1 MNGQDQTIES
11 NKKKKQ
17 TVILAIIVIIL
28 AIALVVAVLLLLRK
42 GEKDEERRNVVV
54 TEENA
59 EEIAAQMAEA
69 DYVEPGYYTVNMT
82 REWHFSKGNEISD
95 NARVDNLPEN
105 TNPVYLGSVDDRPG
119 DAKRVCLDVVLG
131 GDETEPVYSSP
142 IIPVGSYLEKISL
155 DQPLGA
161 GEYDCVA
168 VYHLVDDEQNTIS
181 TLRIKIKLVVES

>member
-17 TVILAIIVIIL
+17 TVILAIIVTIL

-105 TNPVYLGSVDDRPG
+105 TNPVYL
-119 DAKRVCLDVVLG
+119 DVFLAE
-131 GDETEPVYSSP
+131 DETEPVYSSP

>member
-1 MNGQDQTIES
+1 MSGQDQKIEP
-11 NKKKKQ
+11 NKKKQ
-17 TVILAIIVIIL
+17 TTILAIIVIIL
-28 AIALVVAVLLLLRK
+28 AIALTAAVLFLLRK
-42 GEKDEERRNVVV
+42 GGDEEDKERRNVVV

-59 EEIAAQMAEA
+59 EEIAAQMAEE

-82 REWHFSKGNEISD
+82 REWHFSKGNEASD

-105 TNPVYLGSVDDRPG
+105 TNPVYL
-119 DAKRVCLDVVLG
+119 DVFLAE
-131 GDETEPVYSSP
+131 DETQPVYSSP

-168 VYHLVDDEQNTIS
+168 VYHLVDDEQDTIS
-181 TLRIKIKLVVES
+181 TLRIKIKLVVEA